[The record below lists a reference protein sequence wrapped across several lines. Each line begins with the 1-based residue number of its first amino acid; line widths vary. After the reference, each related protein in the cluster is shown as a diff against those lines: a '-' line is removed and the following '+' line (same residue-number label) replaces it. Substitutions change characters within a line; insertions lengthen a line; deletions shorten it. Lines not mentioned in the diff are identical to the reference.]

1 MDTFYFF
8 FIRAFSLFLDILP
21 DSEQWEFS
29 NQILNIKFP
38 GFWLAVW
45 DCAYAPLNGW
55 ILATLLD
62 TN

>member
-38 GFWLAVW
+38 GFWLAFGIVHT
-45 DCAYAPLNGW
+45 PLW
-55 ILATLLD
+55 MVEF
-62 TN
+62 